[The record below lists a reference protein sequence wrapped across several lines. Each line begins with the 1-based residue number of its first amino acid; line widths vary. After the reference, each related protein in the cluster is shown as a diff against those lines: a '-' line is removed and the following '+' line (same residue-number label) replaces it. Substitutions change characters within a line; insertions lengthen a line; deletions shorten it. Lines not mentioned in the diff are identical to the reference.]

1 MAVDRGRIASALRKN
16 LDACSDAP
24 LQNGPGR
31 VRRSP
36 SAADGESEMEIARTI
51 ADLRARLAPWKKTG
65 ERISLVPTMGGL
77 HEGHM
82 ALVRAAQAAGG
93 RVVVTIF
100 VNPKQ
105 FGPNEDLAAYPRR
118 EAADLEM
125 LRRAAVDLAFV
136 PAAAAIYPPGFAT
149 VVRVEGLGEGLCGA
163 RRPGHF
169 DGVATVVTKLLL
181 QSLPDAAYFGEK
193 DYQQLMIVRRLVRD
207 LDIPVRIE
215 AVPTWREADGFA
227 LSSRNQYLSPE
238 ERRVAPVLA
247 RVLGSIAAG
256 LAQAPGTV
264 AAEIGRGREA
274 LARAGFVVE
283 YLEIREA
290 ASLAAVTAE
299 ITAPSRVFAAVRL
312 GRTRLIDN
320 MPIAGA

>member
-1 MAVDRGRIASALRKN
+1 
-16 LDACSDAP
+16 
-24 LQNGPGR
+24 
-31 VRRSP
+31 
-36 SAADGESEMEIARTI
+36 MEIARTI
-51 ADLRARLAPWKKTG
+51 ADLRTRLARWKKTG
-65 ERISLVPTMGGL
+65 ERISLVPTMGAL
-77 HEGHM
+77 HAGHM
-82 ALVRAAQAAGG
+82 ALVRAAQAEGG

-100 VNPKQ
+100 VNPRQ
-105 FGPNEDLAAYPRR
+105 FGPNEDLASYPRR
-118 EAADLEM
+118 EASDLEM

-136 PAAAAIYPPGFAT
+136 PAAAEVYPPGFAT

-163 RRPGHF
+163 HRPGHF

-215 AVPTWREADGFA
+215 GVPTWREADGFA

-238 ERRVAPVLA
+238 ERRVAPTLA
-247 RVLGSIAAG
+247 RVLGSIAAA
-256 LAQAPGTV
+256 LAKAPAAV
-264 AAEIGRGREA
+264 AAEIARGREA

-290 ASLAAVTAE
+290 ATLAAVTAE
-299 ITAPSRVFAAVRL
+299 IKAPARVFAAVRL

-320 MPIAGA
+320 MPIAGAA

>member
-1 MAVDRGRIASALRKN
+1 
-16 LDACSDAP
+16 
-24 LQNGPGR
+24 
-31 VRRSP
+31 
-36 SAADGESEMEIARTI
+36 MEIARTI
-51 ADLRARLAPWKKTG
+51 ANLRAQLVPWKKSG
-65 ERISLVPTMGGL
+65 ERIGLVPTMGAL
-77 HEGHM
+77 HAGHM
-82 ALVRAAQAAGG
+82 ALVRAAQAQGG

-105 FGPNEDLAAYPRR
+105 FGPNEDLDSYPRR

-136 PAAAAIYPPGFAT
+136 PAAAEIYPPGFAT
-149 VVRVEGLGEGLCGA
+149 VVRVGGIGEGLCGA
-163 RRPGHF
+163 HRPGHF

-215 AVPTWREADGFA
+215 GVPTWRGADGLA
-227 LSSRNQYLSPE
+227 LSSRNQYLSPA
-238 ERRVAPVLA
+238 ERRIAPALA
-247 RVLGSIAAG
+247 RVLGSMAAA
-256 LAQAPGTV
+256 LAAAPAAV
-264 AAEIGRGREA
+264 ADEIVRGREA
-274 LARAGFVVE
+274 LAQAGFAVE

-290 ASLAAVTAE
+290 ATLAPVPAA
-299 ITAPSRVFAAVRL
+299 ITAPSRVFAAVHL

-320 MPIAGA
+320 MPIARAA